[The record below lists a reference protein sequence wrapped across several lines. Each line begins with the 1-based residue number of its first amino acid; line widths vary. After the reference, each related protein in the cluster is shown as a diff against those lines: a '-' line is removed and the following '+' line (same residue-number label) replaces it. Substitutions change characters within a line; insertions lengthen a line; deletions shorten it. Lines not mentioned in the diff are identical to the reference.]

1 MLTSRIQANQ
11 PAYGSCS
18 IFCILVRGLLLV
30 QVQVRF
36 LVRDS
41 CNWLETVFQDWLIS
55 VTGLVNLCNLLV
67 SGLVTGYWTGYWL
80 ISVTAFKEGR
90 AFLTAAALVLGM
102 RNSLNKKSPCSRKE
116 TANMGDPN
124 CEFIL
129 NMRIPDYILD
139 EDPGQYAAV
148 KHKQRVPTCPV
159 LAFINSKSGGQL
171 GSQLLQPY
179 RVLLSPKQIFDLSE
193 AKPEEVLHRFLSSLE
208 KLKGDGDN
216 IAESILSSFKIIVA
230 GGDGTAGWL
239 LGVVGDLKLTHP
251 PPIATVPLGTGNNL
265 PYSFGWG
272 KKNPGTDLE
281 SVKKFLFQV
290 YTAKPMNID
299 RYAGLVD
306 LVHRKLSVTR
316 ALRYLP
322 NAESIQTTGAL

>member
-1 MLTSRIQANQ
+1 MRTQSKRPKIQ
-11 PAYGSCS
+11 PE
-18 IFCILVRGLLLV
+18 LV
-30 QVQVRF
+30 QP
-36 LVRDS
+36 S
-41 CNWLETVFQDWLIS
+41 CACLAAYSDRRLSIQGRK
-55 VTGLVNLCNLLV
+55 GLSHRCC
-67 SGLVTGYWTGYWL
+67 
-80 ISVTAFKEGR
+80 
-90 AFLTAAALVLGM
+90 LG
-102 RNSLNKKSPCSRKE
+102 SW
-116 TANMGDPN
+116 ANMGDPN
-124 CEFIL
+124 YDFIL

-179 RVLLSPKQIFDLSE
+179 RALLSPKQVFDLSE

-216 IAESILSSFKIIVA
+216 IAESILSSFRIIVA

-306 LVHRKLSVTR
+306 IVHRKLSFTR

-322 NAESIQTTGAL
+322 NAESIQTTGEL